1 MTRTSS
7 GIASRA
13 DHSSR
18 GRARLRAATSA
29 VLQGVVT
36 DSQGGVLP
44 GVTVITTNVETGLV
58 REAPTDAAG
67 FFRAT
72 ALPPGKYSLQAKL
85 DGFTP
90 YSRTGLVL
98 TIGQTA
104 TVNVQL
110 GQVSLTEAI
119 TVEGSCAARGYGVEF
134 AGHDRDARAT
144 GRDSTR
150 RPQFCVAG
158 EPRARA

>member
-1 MTRTSS
+1 MARSASPGTLGGGDAMKALRQVLP
-7 GIASRA
+7 IALTILLGATPASA
-13 DHSSR
+13 Q
-18 GRARLRAATSA
+18 LTSA

-58 REAPTDAAG
+58 RETPTDAAG

-72 ALPPGKYSLQAKL
+72 ALPPGRYSLQAAL

-110 GQVSLTEAI
+110 GQVSLTEA
-119 TVEGSCAARGYGVEF
+119 
-134 AGHDRDARAT
+134 
-144 GRDSTR
+144 
-150 RPQFCVAG
+150 
-158 EPRARA
+158 